1 MKKRL
6 LLSLLASTAVFAD
19 ITIEGMNCPE
29 GYSNKQGEK
38 TFQECKR
45 YDKDAAARAQ
55 YPKESKE
62 CIDNKEC
69 LIKEDK
75 LIKTKIEN

>member
-1 MKKRL
+1 MKKA
-6 LLSLLASTAVFAD
+6 LLASFLLSITVLAD

-29 GYSNKQGEK
+29 GYNNKQGEK
-38 TFQECKR
+38 TFQECKP

-55 YPKESKE
+55 YPKDSKE
-62 CIDNKEC
+62 CVNNKEC

-75 LIKTKIEN
+75 LIKTKIEQ

>member
-1 MKKRL
+1 MKKIL
-6 LLSLLASTAVFAD
+6 LVGLLVSTSILAD
-19 ITIEGMNCPE
+19 IAIEGMNCPE

-38 TFQECKR
+38 TFQECKP

-62 CIDNKEC
+62 CADNKEC

>member
-1 MKKRL
+1 MKKVL
-6 LLSLLASTAVFAD
+6 IVSLLVSTSVLAD
-19 ITIEGMNCPE
+19 IVIEGMNCPE
-29 GYSNKQGEK
+29 GYNNKQGEK
-38 TFQECKR
+38 TFQECKP
-45 YDKDAAARAQ
+45 YDKEAASRAQ

-62 CIDNKEC
+62 CADNKEC